1 MSTTRCA
8 VLGKPIG
15 HSLSPVLHRAAYD
28 ALGSARGPTRR
39 SRWTRTGCPSF
50 LAGLDA
56 SWRGLSLTMPLKR
69 PVLQLL
75 DSVSPIAE
83 AAGAVNTVLLG
94 DGLRI
99 GDNTDVPGAAAAIR
113 ERYDGRVRS
122 AVVVGGGATAAS
134 VALALGELGCWVVD
148 AAGARRGAGRGH
160 GAAGDPQRGTA
171 ARGRAARRGA
181 ARGRHRGL
189 DDPRRGADP
198 RPRGSPGRHPGRL
211 RRRLRDL
218 ADAPGALG
226 RPRPHAG
233 QRTRHARA
241 PGGAAGGPDDRPAGD
256 PDRRDARR
264 RRAGD
269 RRAVVAAEVW
279 RTSRERAVS

>member
-8 VLGKPIG
+8 VLGRPIG

-28 ALGSARGPTRR
+28 ALGLS
-39 SRWTRTGCPSF
+39 WTYEAIEMGEEGLPDF
-50 LAGLDA
+50 LAGLDT

-134 VALALGELGCWVVD
+134 VALALGELGCWVVTLLVRD
-148 AAGARRGAGRGH
+148 AERATDTVQRVTHHEGPLLVVGSLEGEPLEADIVVSTIPTEAQTPGLVDRLAGIPVVFDVVYGTWPTPLARSAGPGRTLVSGLDMLVH
-160 GAAGDPQRGTA
+160 QAALQVALMTGLREIPIDA
-171 ARGRAARRGA
+171 MRAA
-181 ARGRHRGL
+181 
-189 DDPRRGADP
+189 
-198 RPRGSPGRHPGRL
+198 
-211 RRRLRDL
+211 
-218 ADAPGALG
+218 
-226 RPRPHAG
+226 
-233 QRTRHARA
+233 
-241 PGGAAGGPDDRPAGD
+241 
-256 PDRRDARR
+256 
-264 RRAGD
+264 
-269 RRAVVAAEVW
+269 AEQAI
-279 RTSRERAVS
+279 TERSSG